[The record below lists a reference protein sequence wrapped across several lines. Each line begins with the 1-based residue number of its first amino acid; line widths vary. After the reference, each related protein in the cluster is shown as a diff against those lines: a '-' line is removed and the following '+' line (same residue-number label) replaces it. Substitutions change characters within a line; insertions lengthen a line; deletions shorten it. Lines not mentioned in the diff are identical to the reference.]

1 MSPRVTVDRLLSK
14 LGIASRST
22 ARRMIADGRVAVAGR
37 VVFHADVWV
46 MWPKEIVTIDGR
58 PIDLAAKRF
67 CLFHKPKG
75 IITTR
80 SDERQRKTIF
90 DLLPPELSRLHAI
103 GRLDQATSGL
113 LLLTD
118 DTLLSHRLTDP
129 AEKIE
134 RRYLV
139 TMRGHLTD
147 AESSA
152 ALIGFL
158 DDGEFLQCRSLTMQ
172 KRSGRETHIEVVLI
186 TGKNREIRRIFAALG
201 HEVTRLRRIG
211 YGPFLL
217 ADLASGAWKDIP
229 IADAR
234 RSAFPE

>member
-1 MSPRVTVDRLLSK
+1 
-14 LGIASRST
+14 
-22 ARRMIADGRVAVAGR
+22 MIADGRVAVAGR
-37 VVFHADVWV
+37 IITRADVWV
-46 MWPKEIVTIDGR
+46 MWPEEIVTIDGR

-67 CLFHKPKG
+67 CLFHKPRG

-80 SDERQRKTIF
+80 SDERRRTTIF
-90 DLLPPELSRLHAI
+90 DLLPPEFSQLHAV

-118 DTLLSHRLTDP
+118 DTSLSHRLTDP
-129 AEKIE
+129 AERIE

-139 TMRGHLTD
+139 TMRGLLTD
-147 AESSA
+147 AESA
-152 ALIGFL
+152 AARIGFV

-217 ADLASGAWKDIP
+217 ADLASGAWKEIP
-229 IADAR
+229 IASAR
-234 RSAFPE
+234 RSAFPL